1 MAPATTIAGTFSR
14 TVTTTFVLKAT
25 LTHNG
30 KLVETFSV
38 SRRHRASFENLTRS
52 NNDAVSWLGRQ
63 LVKKMV
69 TSKRVMAIA
78 GQLERSTSNAVAS
91 AASSGP
97 TGLISATPQGA
108 AYAFIVGIEKY
119 RDLPSPDGA
128 RADAEAFAQ
137 IMKTTLGL
145 PNERVRVAL
154 DDRATAADIRRGV
167 KWLTDN
173 VPAGGRAY
181 FFFSGHGAP
190 DPSSGTSYL
199 VPYDGD
205 PSSLV
210 ESAIGLKTLID
221 TLVKLGIWLAGLFIA
236 AIVVMPGLTA
246 ASLLA
251 GLGIG
256 AVAIGFAFQDIFE
269 NFLAGVLIML
279 REKMRIGDVIECE
292 GITGKVEHI
301 TLRETHVRKLSGELT
316 VVPNSILF
324 KNPVEILTD
333 DSQRRHE
340 VVVGVSY
347 DTQLDR
353 AAEVIRQAVEDVE
366 DVLASKGIDIFAQE
380 FNSSS
385 VDFLVRWWAGST
397 PRDGWESKDK
407 VVRAVKAALDE
418 AGIEIPFPY
427 VTHTFKETVPV
438 SHLGDT
444 SRSTP

>member
-1 MAPATTIAGTFSR
+1 MNYIETLRDQLQKMGEGFVESLPSLAIAIFIVFLTWIVARFGARISDMIVGR
-14 TVTTTFVLKAT
+14 TEL
-25 LTHNG
+25 
-30 KLVETFSV
+30 
-38 SRRHRASFENLTRS
+38 RAS
-52 NNDAVSWLGRQ
+52 
-63 LVKKMV
+63 
-69 TSKRVMAIA
+69 
-78 GQLERSTSNAVAS
+78 
-91 AASSGP
+91 
-97 TGLISATPQGA
+97 
-108 AYAFIVGIEKY
+108 
-119 RDLPSPDGA
+119 
-128 RADAEAFAQ
+128 
-137 IMKTTLGL
+137 
-145 PNERVRVAL
+145 
-154 DDRATAADIRRGV
+154 
-167 KWLTDN
+167 
-173 VPAGGRAY
+173 
-181 FFFSGHGAP
+181 
-190 DPSSGTSYL
+190 
-199 VPYDGD
+199 
-205 PSSLV
+205 
-210 ESAIGLKTLID
+210 LKTLID

>member
-1 MAPATTIAGTFSR
+1 MNYIETLRDQLQDMGEGFVESLPSLAIAIFIVFLTWIVARFGARISDMIIGR
-14 TVTTTFVLKAT
+14 TEL
-25 LTHNG
+25 
-30 KLVETFSV
+30 
-38 SRRHRASFENLTRS
+38 RAS
-52 NNDAVSWLGRQ
+52 
-63 LVKKMV
+63 
-69 TSKRVMAIA
+69 
-78 GQLERSTSNAVAS
+78 
-91 AASSGP
+91 
-97 TGLISATPQGA
+97 
-108 AYAFIVGIEKY
+108 
-119 RDLPSPDGA
+119 
-128 RADAEAFAQ
+128 
-137 IMKTTLGL
+137 
-145 PNERVRVAL
+145 
-154 DDRATAADIRRGV
+154 
-167 KWLTDN
+167 
-173 VPAGGRAY
+173 
-181 FFFSGHGAP
+181 
-190 DPSSGTSYL
+190 
-199 VPYDGD
+199 
-205 PSSLV
+205 
-210 ESAIGLKTLID
+210 LKTLID

>member
-1 MAPATTIAGTFSR
+1 MNYIETLRDQLQDMGEGFVESLPSLAIAIFIIFLTWIVARFGARISDMIVGR
-14 TVTTTFVLKAT
+14 TEL
-25 LTHNG
+25 
-30 KLVETFSV
+30 
-38 SRRHRASFENLTRS
+38 RAS
-52 NNDAVSWLGRQ
+52 
-63 LVKKMV
+63 
-69 TSKRVMAIA
+69 
-78 GQLERSTSNAVAS
+78 
-91 AASSGP
+91 
-97 TGLISATPQGA
+97 
-108 AYAFIVGIEKY
+108 
-119 RDLPSPDGA
+119 
-128 RADAEAFAQ
+128 
-137 IMKTTLGL
+137 
-145 PNERVRVAL
+145 
-154 DDRATAADIRRGV
+154 
-167 KWLTDN
+167 
-173 VPAGGRAY
+173 
-181 FFFSGHGAP
+181 
-190 DPSSGTSYL
+190 
-199 VPYDGD
+199 
-205 PSSLV
+205 
-210 ESAIGLKTLID
+210 LKTLID
-221 TLVKLGIWLAGLFIA
+221 TLVKLGVWLAGLFIA

>member
-1 MAPATTIAGTFSR
+1 MNYIE
-14 TVTTTFVLKAT
+14 T
-25 LTHNG
+25 L
-30 KLVETFSV
+30 
-38 SRRHRASFENLTRS
+38 R
-52 NNDAVSWLGRQ
+52 DQ
-63 LVKKMV
+63 LQDM
-69 TSKRVMAIA
+69 
-78 GQLERSTSNAVAS
+78 GE
-91 AASSGP
+91 G
-97 TGLISATPQGA
+97 
-108 AYAFIVGIEKY
+108 
-119 RDLPSPDGA
+119 
-128 RADAEAFAQ
+128 
-137 IMKTTLGL
+137 
-145 PNERVRVAL
+145 
-154 DDRATAADIRRGV
+154 
-167 KWLTDN
+167 
-173 VPAGGRAY
+173 
-181 FFFSGHGAP
+181 
-190 DPSSGTSYL
+190 
-199 VPYDGD
+199 
-205 PSSLV
+205 LV
-210 ESAIGLKTLID
+210 ESLPSLAIAIFIVFLTWIVARFGARISDMIVGRTELRASLKTLID

>member
-1 MAPATTIAGTFSR
+1 MNYIETLRDQLQDMGEGFVESLPSLAIAIFIVFLTWIVARFGARISDMIVGR
-14 TVTTTFVLKAT
+14 TEL
-25 LTHNG
+25 
-30 KLVETFSV
+30 
-38 SRRHRASFENLTRS
+38 RAS
-52 NNDAVSWLGRQ
+52 
-63 LVKKMV
+63 
-69 TSKRVMAIA
+69 
-78 GQLERSTSNAVAS
+78 
-91 AASSGP
+91 
-97 TGLISATPQGA
+97 
-108 AYAFIVGIEKY
+108 
-119 RDLPSPDGA
+119 
-128 RADAEAFAQ
+128 
-137 IMKTTLGL
+137 
-145 PNERVRVAL
+145 
-154 DDRATAADIRRGV
+154 
-167 KWLTDN
+167 
-173 VPAGGRAY
+173 
-181 FFFSGHGAP
+181 
-190 DPSSGTSYL
+190 
-199 VPYDGD
+199 
-205 PSSLV
+205 
-210 ESAIGLKTLID
+210 LKTLID
-221 TLVKLGIWLAGLFIA
+221 TLVKLGVWLAGLFIA

-269 NFLAGVLIML
+269 NFLAGVLIMM

-347 DTQLDR
+347 DTKLDR